1 MVDMSTIEDSS
12 RLPNNQLIRP
22 IPPGEHSVTAYLTVN
37 NGSKAIEFYKQAF
50 NAAELFRETM
60 PDGKILHAR
69 MRIGDSIVRL
79 SDEFP
84 GSLHKSPTSLGAT
97 TVTLHVYTENVEGL
111 WQQAVQA
118 GAKVVLPLDNQF
130 WGERYGML
138 VDPFG
143 HRWSM
148 SMAIKMSPEEMAA
161 KRKAVMSM
169 FSNGEHPGGKS
180 SETVQI

>member
-1 MVDMSTIEDSS
+1 MSSIEDSS
-12 RLPNNQLIRP
+12 RLPNNQLTRP
-22 IPPGEHSVTAYLTVN
+22 IPPGEHPVTAYLTVN

-50 NAAELFRETM
+50 NAAELFRKTM

-69 MRIGDSIVRL
+69 MRIEDSNVRL

-84 GSLHKSPTSLGAT
+84 GSLHKPPTSLGAT

-161 KRKAVMSM
+161 KRKAAMSM

-180 SETVQI
+180 SEMVQI

>member
-1 MVDMSTIEDSS
+1 MSSKEDSS
-12 RLPNNQLIRP
+12 SLPNQQVIRP
-22 IPPGEHSVTAYLTVN
+22 IPPGEHSVTPYLTVN
-37 NGSKAIEFYKQAF
+37 NGIKAIEFYKKAF
-50 NAAELFRETM
+50 NAEELFRETL

-84 GSLHKSPTSLGAT
+84 GSPHKSPVSLGAT
-97 TVTLHVYTENVEGL
+97 TVTLHIYTQKVDEL

-118 GAKVVLPLDNQF
+118 GAQVIMPLDNQF

-143 HRWSM
+143 HQWSM
-148 SMAIKMSPEEMAA
+148 SMAIKMSPEEMSA

-169 FSNGEHPGGKS
+169 FSKGEHPIGKS
-180 SETVQI
+180 SETVRT

>member
-1 MVDMSTIEDSS
+1 MSSKEDSS
-12 RLPNNQLIRP
+12 SLPNQQVIRA
-22 IPPGEHSVTAYLTVN
+22 IPPGEHSVTPYLTVN
-37 NGSKAIEFYKQAF
+37 NGIKAIEFYKKAF
-50 NAAELFRETM
+50 NAEELFRETIS
-60 PDGKILHAR
+60 DEKILHAR

-84 GSLHKSPTSLGAT
+84 GSPHKSPVSLGAT
-97 TVTLHVYTENVEGL
+97 TVTLHIYTQNVDEL

-118 GAKVVLPLDNQF
+118 GAQVIMPLDNQF

-143 HRWSM
+143 HQWSM
-148 SMAIKMSPEEMAA
+148 SMAIKMSPEEMTA

-169 FSNGEHPGGKS
+169 FSKGEHPIGKS
-180 SETVQI
+180 SETVRT

>member
-1 MVDMSTIEDSS
+1 MVDMSSTKDSS

-37 NGSKAIEFYKQAF
+37 NGSKAIDFYKQAF
-50 NAAELFRETM
+50 NAEELFRETM

-69 MRIGDSIVRL
+69 MRIGDSVVRL
-79 SDEFP
+79 SDEFA
-84 GSLHKSPTSLGAT
+84 GSPHKSPASLGAT
-97 TVTLHVYTENVEGL
+97 TVTLHVYTGNVDGL

-118 GAKVVLPLDNQF
+118 GAKVILPLDNQF

-143 HRWSM
+143 HQWSI
-148 SMAIKMSPEEMAA
+148 SMAIKMSPEEMTA

-180 SETVQI
+180 SEAVQI